1 MTLAIKIKI
10 IELKQSDV
18 AEEVSTELVSATV
31 RRGSFAL
38 IKEITMSLTPNKAQ
52 REEARSAARLGRKS
66 IMDQL
71 KDIRI

>member
-1 MTLAIKIKI
+1 MRWSLQCVWV
-10 IELKQSDV
+10 LQLDV

-38 IKEITMSLTPNKAQ
+38 IKEITMSLTPSKAQ

-71 KDIRI
+71 KDIPI